1 MASDISM
8 NGRKKIQSI
17 QKEFTEKFSHLT
29 IIFLDENNNE
39 LDNTQSLSDV
49 RKKKGEDVSIIA
61 SLKISTLEKRFL
73 TNFGIQ
79 VQVAYKKDQQLI
91 YTNQEDERT
100 LNDLNKWCIE
110 NHYQPIQYEKK
121 PQTKRIYSKDE
132 IVQNQNAL
140 NAKNAFEK
148 AVQDYR
154 SGEIEAVAKYV
165 ESGYPIL
172 QFNQDGSL
180 VENYLIF
187 LVCATD
193 YKIQSIKEA
202 IALGIELNAENND
215 SDAYTAAHYAAWD
228 GKLDVLILLKEAG
241 ANLDLQGND
250 DRTPLHLA
258 CSLGHAN
265 CVKFLLESGV
275 NVETLI
281 TVLNNFHP
289 TKGATAIRLAF
300 LDQQWEVFDLLV
312 EHGANLNE
320 LLEPSSKEMYGSH
333 NIFDIVRSLNN
344 DPSNRFLGTFDDEKI
359 KTIEINL
366 KSRVSPTNNKPKKVE
381 KKKQITEKGL
391 DGGMQLELGFVSNI
405 YLLKPYY
412 LGLTQT
418 QETFDLFDQKITDLW
433 LNHFSENILDEGIKN
448 EHTINLL
455 LFESNP
461 EAFLLMCKL
470 NQEKIYDS
478 DTYENH
484 FEYIKDI
491 PNIIKSFDS
500 IMSLGLKKSFI
511 EMLVDLGNA
520 LDINVNDKMLAQ
532 DRYLPIF
539 YAMNKWEVINTDD
552 YDIAFQK
559 MFFHMDYHGF
569 FAYTMRPEK
578 LSEIEKIALGL
589 YAFILVTENN
599 ELEIKVD
606 DIDMARNI
614 ISSLFDYSEATIE
627 SRKEQLRLSGIDVD
641 LIDIVY
647 EVQYPPLEKI
657 IGGFDVN
664 FCFLQMAFFNCNY
677 NTSDFLN
684 QSIILFK
691 DAATKFNKSTKASLT
706 KILKDQ
712 FLADRIRQNP
722 IVELFT
728 EALK

>member
-17 QKEFTEKFSHLT
+17 QKEFTEKFTHIT
-29 IIFLDENNNE
+29 IIFLDEHNNE
-39 LDNTQSLSDV
+39 LDNTKSLSEV

-110 NHYQPIQYEKK
+110 NHYQPIQYEKN
-121 PQTKRIYSKDE
+121 PQTKRINSKE
-132 IVQNQNAL
+132 ETVQNKTAL
-140 NAKNAFEK
+140 NAKLAFEK

-366 KSRVSPTNNKPKKVE
+366 ESRVSPTNKKPKKVE
-381 KKKQITEKGL
+381 KKNQITEKGL
-391 DGGMQLELGFVSNI
+391 DGGMQLELAFVSNI

-455 LFESNP
+455 LFKSNP
-461 EAFLLMCKL
+461 DAFLLMCKL

-539 YAMNKWEVINTDD
+539 YAMNKWEAINTDD

-606 DIDMARNI
+606 DIDKARNI

-627 SRKEQLRLSGIDVD
+627 SRKEQLRLSGIDDD

-722 IVELFT
+722 IVDLFT

>member
-121 PQTKRIYSKDE
+121 PPTKRINSKDE
-132 IVQNQNAL
+132 TVQNQTAL
-140 NAKNAFEK
+140 NAKLAFEK

-344 DPSNRFLGTFDDEKI
+344 DPTNRFLGTFDDEKI

-366 KSRVSPTNNKPKKVE
+366 ESRVSPTNKKPKKVE
-381 KKKQITEKGL
+381 KKKQITEMGL
-391 DGGMQLELGFVSNI
+391 DGGMQLELAFVTNI

-433 LNHFSENILDEGIKN
+433 LNHFSENILNAGINN

-461 EAFLLMCKL
+461 DAFLLMCKL

-478 DTYENH
+478 DTYVNH

-491 PNIIKSFDS
+491 PNIVMSFDA
-500 IMSLGLKKSFI
+500 IMNLELKKAFI
-511 EMLVDLGNA
+511 KMLVELGNA
-520 LDINVNDKMLAQ
+520 LDINVNEKMLPQ

-539 YAMNKWEVINTDD
+539 YAMNKWAVVNTDD
-552 YDIAFQK
+552 YDVAFQN
-559 MFFHMDYHGF
+559 MNFHMDYHGF

-606 DIDMARNI
+606 DIDKARNI
-614 ISSLFDYSEATIE
+614 ISSLFDYSEETME
-627 SRKEQLRLSGIDVD
+627 SRKEQLKLSGIDAD
-641 LIDIVY
+641 LVDIVY
-647 EVQYPPLEKI
+647 DVQYPPLEKI

-677 NTSDFLN
+677 NTSDFLH
-684 QSIILFK
+684 QSLILFK

-722 IVELFT
+722 IVGLFT

>member
-1 MASDISM
+1 
-8 NGRKKIQSI
+8 
-17 QKEFTEKFSHLT
+17 
-29 IIFLDENNNE
+29 
-39 LDNTQSLSDV
+39 
-49 RKKKGEDVSIIA
+49 
-61 SLKISTLEKRFL
+61 
-73 TNFGIQ
+73 
-79 VQVAYKKDQQLI
+79 
-91 YTNQEDERT
+91 
-100 LNDLNKWCIE
+100 
-110 NHYQPIQYEKK
+110 
-121 PQTKRIYSKDE
+121 
-132 IVQNQNAL
+132 
-140 NAKNAFEK
+140 
-148 AVQDYR
+148 
-154 SGEIEAVAKYV
+154 
-165 ESGYPIL
+165 
-172 QFNQDGSL
+172 
-180 VENYLIF
+180 
-187 LVCATD
+187 
-193 YKIQSIKEA
+193 
-202 IALGIELNAENND
+202 
-215 SDAYTAAHYAAWD
+215 
-228 GKLDVLILLKEAG
+228 
-241 ANLDLQGND
+241 
-250 DRTPLHLA
+250 
-258 CSLGHAN
+258 
-265 CVKFLLESGV
+265 
-275 NVETLI
+275 
-281 TVLNNFHP
+281 
-289 TKGATAIRLAF
+289 
-300 LDQQWEVFDLLV
+300 
-312 EHGANLNE
+312 
-320 LLEPSSKEMYGSH
+320 
-333 NIFDIVRSLNN
+333 
-344 DPSNRFLGTFDDEKI
+344 
-359 KTIEINL
+359 
-366 KSRVSPTNNKPKKVE
+366 
-381 KKKQITEKGL
+381 
-391 DGGMQLELGFVSNI
+391 MQLELGFVSNI

-455 LFESNP
+455 LFKSNP
-461 EAFLLMCKL
+461 DAFLLMCKL

-606 DIDMARNI
+606 DIDKARNI

-627 SRKEQLRLSGIDVD
+627 SRKEQLRLSGIDDD

-722 IVELFT
+722 IVDLFT

>member
-17 QKEFTEKFSHLT
+17 QKEFTEKFTHLT
-29 IIFLDENNNE
+29 IIFLDEHNNE
-39 LDNTQSLSDV
+39 LDNTKSLSEV

-110 NHYQPIQYEKK
+110 NHYQPIQYEKN
-121 PQTKRIYSKDE
+121 PQTKRINSKE
-132 IVQNQNAL
+132 ETVQNKTAS
-140 NAKNAFEK
+140 NAKLAFEK

-241 ANLDLQGND
+241 AKLDLQGND

-366 KSRVSPTNNKPKKVE
+366 ESRVSPTNKKPKKVE

-455 LFESNP
+455 LFKSNP
-461 EAFLLMCKL
+461 DAFLLMCKL

-606 DIDMARNI
+606 DIDKARNI

-627 SRKEQLRLSGIDVD
+627 SRKEQLRLSGIDDD

>member
-17 QKEFTEKFSHLT
+17 QKEFTEKFTHLT
-29 IIFLDENNNE
+29 IIFLDEHNNE
-39 LDNTQSLSDV
+39 LDNTKSLSEV

-110 NHYQPIQYEKK
+110 NHYQPIQYEKN
-121 PQTKRIYSKDE
+121 PQTKRINSKE
-132 IVQNQNAL
+132 ETVQNKTAL
-140 NAKNAFEK
+140 NAKLAFEK

-154 SGEIEAVAKYV
+154 SGEIEAVANYV

-366 KSRVSPTNNKPKKVE
+366 ESRVSPTNKKPKKVE
-381 KKKQITEKGL
+381 KKNQITEKGL
-391 DGGMQLELGFVSNI
+391 DGGMQLELAFVSNI

-461 EAFLLMCKL
+461 DAFLLMCKL

-478 DTYENH
+478 GTYENH

-520 LDINVNDKMLAQ
+520 LDINVNDKMIAQ

-539 YAMNKWEVINTDD
+539 YAMNKWEAINTDD

-606 DIDMARNI
+606 DIDKARNI

-627 SRKEQLRLSGIDVD
+627 SRKEQLRLSGIDDD

-722 IVELFT
+722 IVDLFT

>member
-17 QKEFTEKFSHLT
+17 QKEFTEKFTHLT
-29 IIFLDENNNE
+29 IIFLDEHNNE
-39 LDNTQSLSDV
+39 LDNTKSLSEV

-121 PQTKRIYSKDE
+121 PQTKRINSKE
-132 IVQNQNAL
+132 ETVQNKTAL
-140 NAKNAFEK
+140 NAKLAFEK

-366 KSRVSPTNNKPKKVE
+366 ESRVSPTNKKPKKVE
-381 KKKQITEKGL
+381 KKNQITEKGL
-391 DGGMQLELGFVSNI
+391 DGGMQLELAFVSNI

-461 EAFLLMCKL
+461 DAFLLMCKL

-478 DTYENH
+478 GTYENH

-520 LDINVNDKMLAQ
+520 LDINVNDKMIAQ

-539 YAMNKWEVINTDD
+539 YAMNKWEAINTDD

-606 DIDMARNI
+606 DIDKARNI

-627 SRKEQLRLSGIDVD
+627 SRKEQLRLSGIDDD

-722 IVELFT
+722 IVDLFT